1 MYQKNIKEQIAPASI
16 TKLMTAILL
25 LDAYSIDEKVN
36 LQIDDPNI
44 EGKIAYF
51 KNNKT
56 MKIEELLDFLLVYSA
71 NDAAHAAALL
81 VADTEKDF
89 ITLMNERANKLNMKS
104 TNFTNVHGLDEK
116 GHYTTVE
123 DLLALSLE
131 CLKYPEIIVSTSK
144 EYFYHKNDEGN
155 SLKYYSTNTLL
166 DDNFTGLKTGWTDDA
181 GLTFV
186 GLYQGL
192 NRNIISIVNRSIVDE
207 SLNSHFKDTIKL
219 IELSTFN
226 FNDYILLENGEP
238 IFSTHSATASNVIK
252 NDKDLINFGY
262 INDPIKI
269 IIEEFNGNQL
279 TLKLSNKIIL
289 NYNTS
294 TSSSISIVSNLLTWL
309 FRL

>member
-1 MYQKNIKEQIAPASI
+1 M
-16 TKLMTAILL
+16 
-25 LDAYSIDEKVN
+25 
-36 LQIDDPNI
+36 
-44 EGKIAYF
+44 
-51 KNNKT
+51 
-56 MKIEELLDFLLVYSA
+56 
-71 NDAAHAAALL
+71 
-81 VADTEKDF
+81 
-89 ITLMNERANKLNMKS
+89 
-104 TNFTNVHGLDEK
+104 
-116 GHYTTVE
+116 
-123 DLLALSLE
+123 
-131 CLKYPEIIVSTSK
+131 
-144 EYFYHKNDEGN
+144 
-155 SLKYYSTNTLL
+155 
-166 DDNFTGLKTGWTDDA
+166 
-181 GLTFV
+181 
-186 GLYQGL
+186 

-252 NDKDLINFGY
+252 NDKDLITFGY